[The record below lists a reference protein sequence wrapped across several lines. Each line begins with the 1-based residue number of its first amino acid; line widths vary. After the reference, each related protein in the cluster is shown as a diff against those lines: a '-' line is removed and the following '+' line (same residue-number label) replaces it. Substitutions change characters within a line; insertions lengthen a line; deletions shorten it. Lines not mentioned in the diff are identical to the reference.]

1 MLNYDSLII
10 PWKVIKGDIPF
21 IRDEYISPN
30 QRIAIILFEDNLAVY
45 EIGRKTLKGVPLVN
59 IYIYNE

>member
-1 MLNYDSLII
+1 M
-10 PWKVIKGDIPF
+10 KGDIPF